1 MNPEARKDALLV
13 EELPDETL
21 VYDTKRYKAFC
32 LNKTTASV
40 WQKCDGRTSTEQI
53 SDKVCAELGI
63 DPEKDP
69 GTGTDLVT
77 LALDR
82 LARARLL
89 SEPTCAALPAP
100 RYSRRELAARL
111 ASLGGALIPVV
122 LMITAPTAAAAAT
135 CISAAQ
141 CSSNPRAYVGYC
153 CCAPK
158 KI

>member
-1 MNPEARKDALLV
+1 MKPEARKDALLV

-32 LNKTTASV
+32 LNKTTAAV
-40 WQKCDGRTSTEQI
+40 WQLCDGLTSIEEI
-53 SDKVCAELGI
+53 SDKICAEFGI
-63 DPEKDP
+63 DREKNQNA
-69 GTGTDLVT
+69 GTDLVN

-82 LARARLL
+82 LAKARLL

-111 ASLGGALIPVV
+111 ASLGVALIPAV

-135 CISAAQ
+135 CISVSQ
-141 CSSNPRAYVGYC
+141 CKSNPRAYVGYC
-153 CCAPK
+153 CCTRKA
-158 KI
+158 